1 MDNSTYFEVKDDVR
15 EDIGEC
21 LLSAPKKEKRRMEDV
36 QPAPKEEKVTPG
48 MKETVEVI
56 DYGNKL

>member
-1 MDNSTYFEVKDDVR
+1 MSNSNFIEMEDDVR

-36 QPAPKEEKVTPG
+36 QPAPKEEKVTPD